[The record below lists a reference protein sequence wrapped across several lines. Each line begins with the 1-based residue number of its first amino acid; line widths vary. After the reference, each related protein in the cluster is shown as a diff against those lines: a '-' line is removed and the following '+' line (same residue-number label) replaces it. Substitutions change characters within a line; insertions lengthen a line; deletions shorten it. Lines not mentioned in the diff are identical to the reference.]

1 MFHKSLTSR
10 VTSTAA
16 RAVVIIAV
24 ALVLAI
30 GSAPA
35 RAVDAPTLSATVI
48 DGSRAYTPTQLFA
61 AYRDHLGR
69 PITTSSAQAILA
81 QLEALYLRDGYSRP
95 EFRLDDDFAA
105 NGILRIEVFEP
116 QITRVAFS
124 GDAGPYE
131 ALLEEIASDLSL
143 HVPLRSADLQAALQ
157 TMRDLPGLTV
167 RANTRR
173 DESRRNAYALTVATE
188 YKPIDATVQISN
200 RGTREI
206 GPTFV
211 FNQLVANSLLGY
223 RERMG
228 LFASAATDTGEYF
241 GGGAFFDVPVT
252 ADDTHVTAT
261 AFRTRSNPTEAPDR
275 DDRYDRERMSL
286 RAAGTLDSAA
296 ATRLGWSASFDW
308 DDLDITRD
316 DTRLR
321 TEKLRVVEL
330 GGRISGRVGSS
341 SQYLVGLQVRRGL
354 DAFGSTLDAV
364 DLLDDPRR
372 KDFLVTKL
380 QFTELLRF
388 AQRWS
393 VRLDAFGQQS
403 AYVLPDAERYKIGGE
418 RLGRGFEVT
427 EIAGDQGLG
436 AKAELRREMTGAA
449 ASLGKT
455 SLYGF
460 YDFAA
465 AWKQDVPGRE
475 SAATA
480 GIGFAVE
487 YWRFSGFLEVAK
499 PLTHADVEG
508 DRDTKVFAEVRL
520 KL

>member
-1 MFHKSLTSR
+1 MFHKAFTSR
-10 VTSTAA
+10 VTSTA
-16 RAVVIIAV
+16 RAVVIIA
-24 ALVLAI
+24 ATC
-30 GSAPA
+30 GSGAPA
-35 RAVDAPTLSATVI
+35 LAVDQPTLSATVV
-48 DGSRAYTPTQLFA
+48 DGSSAYTPTQLFA
-61 AYRDHLGR
+61 AYRDQLGR
-69 PITTSSAQAILA
+69 PITTSSARAIIT
-81 QLEALYLRDGYSRP
+81 QIEALYERDGYSRP
-95 EFRLDDDFAA
+95 EFRLDEDLAA
-105 NGILRIEVFEP
+105 NGILRIEVFEA
-116 QITRVAFS
+116 QITRVEFS
-124 GDAGPYE
+124 GDTGPY
-131 ALLEEIASDLSL
+131 AARLEELASDLSL
-143 HVPLRSADLQAALQ
+143 RVPLRSADLQAALQ

-167 RANTRR
+167 RASTRR
-173 DESRRNAYALTVATE
+173 DESRRNAYTLTLATE
-188 YKPIDATVQISN
+188 YKPLDATVQISN

-206 GPTFV
+206 GPMFV
-211 FNQLVANSLLGY
+211 FNQLVANSLLGH
-223 RERMG
+223 RERIG
-228 LFASAATDTGEYF
+228 LFASAATDTDEYF
-241 GGGAFFDVPVT
+241 GGGAFFDIPVT
-252 ADDTHVTAT
+252 ADDTHLTAT
-261 AFRTRSNPTEAPDR
+261 AFRTRSDPTEVPDR

-286 RAAGTLDSAA
+286 RASGTLDSVSWA
-296 ATRLGWSASFDW
+296 RLGWSASFDW
-308 DDLDITRD
+308 DDLDISRD

-321 TEKLRVVEL
+321 TERLRVLEVGARL
-330 GGRISGRVGSS
+330 SGRVGTS
-341 SQYLVGLQVRRGL
+341 SQYLFGLQVRRGL
-354 DAFGSTLDAV
+354 DGFGSTLDAL
-364 DLLDDPRR
+364 DLRDDPRR

-380 QFTELLRF
+380 QFTELTRF

-403 AYVLPDAERYKIGGE
+403 AYVLPDGERYKIGGE

-449 ASLGKT
+449 ALVGKT

-465 AWKQDVPGRE
+465 AWKQDEPGRE

-487 YWRFSGFLEVAK
+487 YWRLSGFIEIAK

>member
-1 MFHKSLTSR
+1 MFHKAFTSR
-10 VTSTAA
+10 VTSTA
-16 RAVVIIAV
+16 RAVVIIA
-24 ALVLAI
+24 AVLGGA
-30 GSAPA
+30 SAH
-35 RAVDAPTLSATVI
+35 AVDEPTLSATVI
-48 DGSRAYTPTQLFA
+48 DGSSAYTPTQLFA
-61 AYRDHLGR
+61 VYREQLGR
-69 PITTSSAQAILA
+69 PINTSSAQAILA
-81 QLEALYLRDGYSRP
+81 QIEALYLRDGYSRP
-95 EFRLDDDFAA
+95 EFRLDEDLAA

-116 QITRVAFS
+116 QVARVEFS
-124 GDAGPYE
+124 GESGPY
-131 ALLEEIASDLSL
+131 AARLEELASDLSL
-143 HVPLRSADLQAALQ
+143 RVPLRTADLQAALQ
-157 TMRDLPGLTV
+157 TMRELPGLTV

-173 DESRRNAYALTVATE
+173 DESRRNAYGLTIATE
-188 YKPIDATVQISN
+188 YKPLDATVQISN

-206 GPTFV
+206 GPMFV
-211 FNQLVANSLLGY
+211 FNQLVANSLLGA
-223 RERMG
+223 RERIG
-228 LFASAATDTGEYF
+228 LFASAATDTEEYS
-241 GGGAFFDVPVT
+241 GGGAFFDIPVT
-252 ADDTHVTAT
+252 AADTHLTAT
-261 AFRTRSNPTEAPDR
+261 AFRTRSNPTESPDR
-275 DDRYDRERMSL
+275 DDHYDRERMSL
-286 RAAGTLDSAA
+286 RASGALDSF
-296 ATRLGWSASFDW
+296 TRGRLGWSAGFDW

-316 DTRLR
+316 DAQLR
-321 TEKLRVVEL
+321 TEKLRVLEV
-330 GGRISGRVGSS
+330 GGRISGRVGTS
-341 SQYLVGLQVRRGL
+341 SQYLLGLQVRRGL
-354 DAFGSTLDAV
+354 DGFGSTLEAR
-364 DLLDDPRR
+364 DLVDDPRR

-380 QFTELLRF
+380 QFTELVRF

-403 AYVLPDAERYKIGGE
+403 AYVLPDGERYKIGGE

-449 ASLGKT
+449 AVLGKS

-465 AWKQDVPGRE
+465 AWKQDEPGRE

-487 YWRFSGFLEVAK
+487 YWRLSGFIEVAK

>member
-1 MFHKSLTSR
+1 MFHKACTSR

-24 ALVLAI
+24 ALIIAL
-30 GSAPA
+30 GGAPA
-35 RAVDAPTLSATVI
+35 RAVDEPTLSATVI
-48 DGSRAYTPTQLFA
+48 DGSSAYTPTQLFA
-61 AYRDHLGR
+61 VYRDQLGR
-69 PITTSSAQAILA
+69 PISTSNAQAILA
-81 QLEALYLRDGYSRP
+81 QIEALYLRDGYSRP
-95 EFRLDDDFAA
+95 EFRLDEDLAA
-105 NGILRIEVFEP
+105 NGILRIEVFEA
-116 QITRVAFS
+116 QVTRVQFT
-124 GDAGPYE
+124 GDPGPY
-131 ALLEEIASDLSL
+131 AARLEEIASELSL
-143 HVPLRSADLQAALQ
+143 RATLRTADLQAALQ
-157 TMRDLPGLTV
+157 AMRELPGLTV
-167 RANTRR
+167 RATTRR
-173 DESRRNAYALTVATE
+173 DESRRNAYALTVASE
-188 YKPIDATVQISN
+188 YKPLAATTQLSN

-206 GPTFV
+206 GPMFSFSQV
-211 FNQLVANSLLGY
+211 VANSLLGY
-223 RERMG
+223 RERLG
-228 LFASAATDTGEYF
+228 LFVMGATDTDEHY

-252 ADDTHVTAT
+252 ADDTHLTAT
-261 AFRTRSNPTEAPDR
+261 AFRTRSNPTETPDR
-275 DDRYDRERMSL
+275 DDHYDRARMSL
-286 RAAGTLDSAA
+286 RASGTLDSTA

-308 DDLDITRD
+308 DDLDITRN

-321 TEKLRVVEL
+321 TEKLRVVEI
-330 GGRISGRVGSS
+330 GGRISGRMGTS
-341 SQYLVGLQVRRGL
+341 SQYLLGVQLRRGL
-354 DAFGSTLDAV
+354 DGFGSTLDALDIV
-364 DLLDDPRR
+364 DDPRR

-380 QFTELLRF
+380 QFTELVRF

-393 VRLDAFGQQS
+393 VRVDAFGQQS

-449 ASLGKT
+449 APVGKT

-465 AWKQDVPGRE
+465 AWKQDQPGRE
-475 SAATA
+475 SAVTA

-487 YWRFSGFLEVAK
+487 YWRLSAFIEVAK

-508 DRDTKVFAEVRL
+508 DRDAKVFAEVKL